1 MCDLRGEI
9 VKWEEALKNFEY
21 FDPTSVGEAVQLL
34 RQHAGQAKVLA
45 GGTDLFL
52 RMRGR
57 ALLPEAGVDLK
68 RIPELSEL
76 RYTAQ
81 EGLHIGAPAT
91 ACGAVGRPPL
101 PPPYWA

>member
-45 GGTDLFL
+45 GGTDLIL
-52 RMRGR
+52 RMGR
-57 ALLPEAGVDLK
+57 RSLLPEVVVDLR
-68 RIPELSEL
+68 RIAELAELSYSAED
-76 RYTAQ
+76 
-81 EGLHIGAPAT
+81 GLHISATVTHGEVVDYPA
-91 ACGAVGRPPL
+91 VQHHYR
-101 PPPYWA
+101 